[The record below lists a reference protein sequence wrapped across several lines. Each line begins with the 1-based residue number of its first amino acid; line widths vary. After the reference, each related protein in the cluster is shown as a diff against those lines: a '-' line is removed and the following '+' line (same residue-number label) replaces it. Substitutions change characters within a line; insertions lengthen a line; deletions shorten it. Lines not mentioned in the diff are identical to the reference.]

1 MLILN
6 SFSRTKSDALIK
18 LTLVILLLMCIPAQ
32 VYSQN
37 QNITIT
43 SKQAKISTLFEDI
56 ESQTGMT
63 IAYNSAIIDINKVV
77 SVNISNK
84 TLSEALTEIL
94 KNTGTTFT
102 IQGKQII
109 ISKADGQAKRR
120 ISGTITDITGEPII
134 GATVKIKGTNT
145 ATITDMD
152 GKYTI
157 EASPNSVLQVSYVG
171 FTTADTPIGDKQQLI

>member
-6 SFSRTKSDALIK
+6 SFLQIKSDALIK
-18 LTLVILLLMCIPAQ
+18 LALVVLLLMCIPAQ

-109 ISKADGQAKRR
+109 ISKADDQAKRR

-157 EASPNSVLQVSYVG
+157 EASPKEHSHLLV
-171 FTTADTPIGDKQQLI
+171 TP